1 MVIFYYVNI
10 SVKTLNYMFLD
21 KFLLK
26 RCLFLDIETVS
37 EFPDYESMPPEKQ
50 SLWNTKALQL
60 QKTNPNDQAPIDV
73 AALYR
78 QKAGIFAE
86 FSKVACI
93 SMGFLSFVDDIPTKI
108 RIKSV
113 AGDDEKI
120 VLEDFARILINHYN
134 DPENSR
140 LCGHNI
146 KEFDVPFLCRRMVI
160 NQIQLPNI
168 LDIGGKKPWQT
179 AHLMDTMDM
188 WRFGDYKN
196 YTSLTLLAGTL
207 GIATPKDDIDGSMVG
222 SVFWDEGD
230 IDRIVVYCQKDVV
243 TVIQIMMRYA
253 GLPLFEVD
261 DIEYINQKE

>member
-1 MVIFYYVNI
+1 
-10 SVKTLNYMFLD
+10 MFLD

-37 EFPDYESMPPEKQ
+37 EFPDFDSMSPEKQ
-50 SLWNTKALQL
+50 TLWKAKASQLHRLHSQENTLIDYAL
-60 QKTNPNDQAPIDV
+60 
-73 AALYR
+73 LYR
-78 QKAGIFAE
+78 EKAGIFAE
-86 FSKVACI
+86 FAKVVCI

-113 AGDDEKI
+113 AGEDEKM
-120 VLEDFARILINHYN
+120 VLEDFAKILVNHYN
-134 DPENSR
+134 DPESSR

-146 KEFDVPFLCRRMVI
+146 KEFDIPFLCRRMVI
-160 NQIQLPNI
+160 NQILLPNI

-222 SVFWDEGD
+222 PVFWDEGD
-230 IDRIVVYCQKDVV
+230 IDRIVVYCQKDVI

-253 GLPLFEVD
+253 GLPLFLEH
-261 DIEYINQKE
+261 DIDYINQKE